1 MLLLL
6 THMIN
11 IDEKFEL
18 TKGQGHKVKVQG
30 QICIYVKNLLNRY
43 KIKRW
48 IDVNDTYTYC
58 LF

>member
-30 QICIYVKNLLNRY
+30 QICIYVNRY
-43 KIKRW
+43 KIKEK
-48 IDVNDTYTYC
+48 IDVNDSYTYC